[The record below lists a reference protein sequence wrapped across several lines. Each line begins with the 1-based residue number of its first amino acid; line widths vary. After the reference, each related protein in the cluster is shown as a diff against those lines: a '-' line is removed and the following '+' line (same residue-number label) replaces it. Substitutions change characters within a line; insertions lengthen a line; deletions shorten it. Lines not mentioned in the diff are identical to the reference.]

1 MPDAAP
7 QPQAQAR
14 PAPCAGGVTAGGEVT
29 VARLE
34 RALETVAVLVVE
46 DEVYLPIFER
56 LEKELTEARRTA
68 DTLERARS
76 IARASRAHKAAR

>member
-7 QPQAQAR
+7 QPHETAW
-14 PAPCAGGVTAGGEVT
+14 PAPCAGSVSAGGEVT

-34 RALETVAVLVVE
+34 RALETVAVLLIE

-56 LEKELTEARRTA
+56 LEAELIDARKTA
-68 DTLERARS
+68 DTLERARR
-76 IARASRAHKAAR
+76 IARRSRAHNAAR